1 MGHIEPDLAS
11 QPASGVKVFLYAIEH
26 ELEEKFV
33 TAGGPGGQNVNKV
46 STAVQL
52 RFNVKRSAAF
62 DDEQKG
68 MIHRLLASRITEEG
82 DLIVFVQT
90 HRSQLR
96 NRDEARQ
103 RLIEMLEKALIKP
116 KRRVATKPSR
126 AAKARRV
133 DNKTKRGAIKRQRG
147 RIADD

>member
-1 MGHIEPDLAS
+1 
-11 QPASGVKVFLYAIEH
+11 VKVFLHNLEH

-46 STAVQL
+46 ATAVQL

-62 DDEQKG
+62 DDEQKW
-68 MIHRLLASRITEEG
+68 MIRRALANRINDEG
-82 DLIVFVQT
+82 DLVLFVQT

-96 NRDEARQ
+96 NRDEARE
-103 RLIEMLEKALIKP
+103 RLVEMLEKALIKP
-116 KRRVATKPSR
+116 KRRVPTKPSR

-133 DNKTKRGAIKRQRG
+133 DSKVKRGAIKRERG
-147 RIADD
+147 RTSDD